1 MTSAAA
7 LIATWSEASA
17 LSSLLAAT
25 VTRQTMRCEMAETVE
40 SRARWGSLF
49 HEVLHDVARR
59 LDLGEATDGLG
70 GEA

>member
-17 LSSLLAAT
+17 LSSLLGAT
-25 VTRQTMRCEMAETVE
+25 VTRQTMRCELAETAE
-40 SRARWGSLF
+40 SRGPSLF

>member
-40 SRARWGSLF
+40 SRAQGSLF

-59 LDLGEATDGLG
+59 LNLGEATDGLG

>member
-25 VTRQTMRCEMAETVE
+25 VRRQTMRCEMAETVE
-40 SRARWGSLF
+40 SRAPCSLF

>member
-17 LSSLLAAT
+17 LSSLLGAT

-40 SRARWGSLF
+40 SRAHSSMRSSMMSPAGWTLVRPPMAWETRR
-49 HEVLHDVARR
+49 EV
-59 LDLGEATDGLG
+59 
-70 GEA
+70 